1 MARCC
6 LKTPN
11 TIEDIETF
19 IDEHRQHHPELSDDQ
34 GEASHRELEEL
45 STLEEENITEEQNE
59 DDVVIGDQL
68 ADALDLIQNIVSAN
82 LEDERVKKATRHF
95 VKKILNA
102 KTKLEMI
109 NLLHGIGNEVA
120 APEKN
125 GKKMKKG
132 KLIPVQ
138 TTAKSRRDNPHS
150 GRGPSIKGRR
160 VNDLPNS
167 VKVTERGTLRSLPK
181 QKIKHLMQKHSL
193 AH

>member
-82 LEDERVKKATRHF
+82 CQEDLECQN
-95 VKKILNA
+95 KI
-102 KTKLEMI
+102 
-109 NLLHGIGNEVA
+109 
-120 APEKN
+120 
-125 GKKMKKG
+125 
-132 KLIPVQ
+132 
-138 TTAKSRRDNPHS
+138 R
-150 GRGPSIKGRR
+150 
-160 VNDLPNS
+160 NDQIASWNW
-167 VKVTERGTLRSLPK
+167 K
-181 QKIKHLMQKHSL
+181 
-193 AH
+193 

>member
-1 MARCC
+1 M
-6 LKTPN
+6 KTPN

-19 IDEHRQHHPELSDDQ
+19 IDENRQHHPELPDDQ

-125 GKKMKKG
+125 GKKIKKR
-132 KLIPVQ
+132 KI
-138 TTAKSRRDNPHS
+138 NPCS
-150 GRGPSIKGRR
+150 NNCKIQKG
-160 VNDLPNS
+160 
-167 VKVTERGTLRSLPK
+167 
-181 QKIKHLMQKHSL
+181 
-193 AH
+193 